1 MMHPSSNTYR
11 TLLVVIVLCVF
22 AASVVFSQQKKDR
35 DFGSSLRDLKWDPA
49 RKTGVNT
56 GAKAQP
62 SQSDELDEDD
72 VIRVDSTLV
81 VCDVLVADK
90 QGRGITGLTGADF
103 IITDDDQPQE
113 IATFTLGDD
122 PNKPRSIV
130 LLMDHSG
137 SQYPYLEK
145 SISAAKTLVRSLRP
159 IDEMAIVTDNVELLV
174 DYTADK
180 KKLAKAL
187 DKLKEKADEG
197 QFGMSW
203 QYSALMATLRE
214 LVTGKQRPIVIFQTD
229 GDELSR
235 LQSGASPKLEG
246 AFREFSLVD
255 VINAAER
262 VRVTIYTVIPNF
274 QIVGLSPEEQVN
286 RVKARLSQ
294 GMAQSIS
301 VDRFNAIVTAYL
313 KEQTALEGLS
323 KLSGGWTEFLEK
335 PEDASRIYSRIL
347 TDINRRYIL
356 GFQPSNKTR
365 DGKRRRLKIE
375 VKDHPEYIVWGRKF
389 YYAQSSASPR

>member
-1 MMHPSSNTYR
+1 MSPRGKTYR
-11 TLLVVIVLCVF
+11 TVIVALCVF
-22 AASVVFSQQKKDR
+22 AATLVLAQQKKDR

-49 RKTGVNT
+49 RKTGVRAGNKT
-56 GAKAQP
+56 QR
-62 SQSDELDEDD
+62 SQSDELDEGD
-72 VIRVDSTLV
+72 VIRTDSTLV
-81 VCDVLVADK
+81 VCEVLVADK
-90 QGRGITGLTGADF
+90 QGRGINGLTGADF
-103 IITDDDQPQE
+103 IITDDDEPQE
-113 IATFTLGDD
+113 VATFTLGDD

-145 SISAAKTLVRSLRP
+145 SIAAAKTLVKSLRP
-159 IDEMAIVTDNVELLV
+159 IDEMAIVSDNVELLV
-174 DYTADK
+174 DYTSDK

-187 DKLKEKADEG
+187 DRMKEKADEG

-214 LVTGKQRPIVIFQTD
+214 LVAGKQRPIVIFQTD

-235 LQSGASPKLEG
+235 LRSGSSPKLEG

-255 VINAAER
+255 LINAAER
-262 VRVTIYTVIPNF
+262 VRVTIYSVIPNF
-274 QIVGLSPEEQVN
+274 QIIGLPPEEQVN

-294 GMAQSIS
+294 VMVESIP
-301 VDRFNAIVTAYL
+301 VEQFNRILTSYL

-335 PEDASRIYSRIL
+335 PEDASRIYTRIL

-356 GFQPSNKTR
+356 GFQPSNKTQ
-365 DGKRRRLKIE
+365 DGKRHRLKIE
-375 VKDHPEYIVWGRKF
+375 IKNHPEYIVWGRKF
-389 YYAQSSASPR
+389 YYAQCPSC